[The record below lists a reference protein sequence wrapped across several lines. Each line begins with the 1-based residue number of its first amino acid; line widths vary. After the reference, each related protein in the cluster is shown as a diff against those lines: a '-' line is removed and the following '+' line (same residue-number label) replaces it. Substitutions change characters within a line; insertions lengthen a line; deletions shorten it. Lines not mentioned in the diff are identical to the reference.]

1 MNPAQPGLLRRMDQ
15 TSVPLALARFL
26 LGGLFIYMGWN
37 KVVDPV
43 DFLKLVRQYQMV
55 PERPPIFLNLIA
67 AALPWVEVWC
77 GLLLIAGV
85 ALRGAA
91 LSILIMLVGFTI
103 VVAMRAVGIHQSQ
116 GIPFCDVKFDC
127 GCGAGEEW
135 ICAKI
140 PKNLGM
146 CALSLIILA
155 SRSRRFC
162 LRGDLFR
169 PAGGPLFS
177 PQAQG

>member
-1 MNPAQPGLLRRMDQ
+1 VNAQPGLLRTIDQ
-15 TSVPLALARFL
+15 TGVPLLLARL
-26 LGGLFIYMGWN
+26 MLGGLFIYMGWN

-43 DFLKLVRQYQMV
+43 DFLKLVRQYHMV
-55 PERPPIFLNLIA
+55 PEQPPLLLNLIA
-67 AALPWVEVWC
+67 AALPWIEVWC

-91 LSILIMLVGFTI
+91 LSILLMLIGFTI
-103 VVAMRAVGIHQSQ
+103 IVSIRAIGIHQAE

-135 ICAKI
+135 ICEKI

-146 CALSLIILA
+146 SLLSLIVLA
-155 SRSRRFC
+155 SRSRKLC

-169 PAGGPLFS
+169 LGAGEPAPS
-177 PQAQG
+177 A

>member
-1 MNPAQPGLLRRMDQ
+1 M
-15 TSVPLALARFL
+15 

-43 DFLKLVRQYQMV
+43 DFLKLVRQYHMV
-55 PERPPIFLNLIA
+55 PEQPPLLLNLIA
-67 AALPWVEVWC
+67 AALPWIEVWC

-91 LSILIMLVGFTI
+91 LSILLMLIGFTI
-103 VVAMRAVGIHQSQ
+103 IVSIRAIGIHQAE

-135 ICAKI
+135 ICEKI

-146 CALSLIILA
+146 SLLSLIVLA
-155 SRSRRFC
+155 SRSRNLC

-169 PAGGPLFS
+169 LGAGAPAPS
-177 PQAQG
+177 A